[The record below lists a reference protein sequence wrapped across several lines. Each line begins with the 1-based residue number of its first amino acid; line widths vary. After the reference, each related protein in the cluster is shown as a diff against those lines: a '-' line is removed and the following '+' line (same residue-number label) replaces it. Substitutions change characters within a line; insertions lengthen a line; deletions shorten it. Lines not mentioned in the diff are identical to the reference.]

1 MNRRP
6 DLAVFGSGAW
16 GTALAIAWARDG
28 ANVAL
33 WGHPAEAVEALAR
46 TRRHP
51 RLADSELP
59 PSVHPI
65 ASPEEALKAPIWISA
80 LPTQLNPKVWPTLLE
95 QANGARPELLI
106 HASKGILQES
116 YLRVSQ
122 VLEPML
128 GVPVGVISG
137 PTFADE
143 VARNNPSAIVLALPE
158 SVDDARARELQAL
171 LATQRLRVYL
181 SRDVVGVEL
190 CGALKNVL
198 AIAAGL
204 VEALELGHNAKAAL
218 ITRGLAEMGRLVEK
232 LGGHAETVTGLA
244 GMGDLFL
251 TATGAQSRNR
261 RFGAMVGSG
270 HSPKAASDSMGE
282 QVVEGVFT
290 TDAALSLARSVGVE
304 LPITEEVSRLIQ
316 GADPLEAVAR
326 LMQRSLKSE

>member
-28 ANVAL
+28 ANVAI
-33 WGHPAEAVEALAR
+33 WGHPADAVEALAR

-51 RLADSELP
+51 RLPDSELP

-65 ASPEEALKAPIWISA
+65 SSPDEAFKAPIWISA

-95 QANGARPELLI
+95 QAKGARPELLI

-128 GVPVGVISG
+128 GVPVGALSG

-158 SVDDARARELQAL
+158 SIDDARARELQAL